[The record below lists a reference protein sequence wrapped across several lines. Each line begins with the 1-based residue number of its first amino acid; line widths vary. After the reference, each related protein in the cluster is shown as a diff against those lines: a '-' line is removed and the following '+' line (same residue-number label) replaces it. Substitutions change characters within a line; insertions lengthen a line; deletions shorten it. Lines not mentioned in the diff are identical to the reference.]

1 MYEDLK
7 LQLLLT
13 FELELLK
20 NQKIQIINYELESDG
35 DYVGRD
41 IVHGLHPYGSQ
52 IDTEVLEEIA
62 TDASKELLIR
72 GNFKT
77 LYKIVEGDCVGNSY
91 SYFPVSFCT
100 NLEAVCDC
108 LKSICSTL
116 SDYAYNC
123 EDFCVYQYL
132 KEHLTVYALEY
143 NKNENS
149 LVISAIF

>member
-20 NQKIQIINYELESDG
+20 NKKIQIINYEIEDDG

-41 IVHGLHPYGSQ
+41 IVHSPHPYGSQ
-52 IDTEVLEEIA
+52 IDTEVLENIA
-62 TDASKELLIR
+62 TDASKELLKR
-72 GNFKT
+72 GNYKT
-77 LYKIVEGDCVGNSY
+77 IYKVVEGDSIGNSY

-100 NLEAVCDC
+100 DLEAACDC

-123 EDFCVYQYL
+123 DDFCIHQYL
-132 KEHLTVYALEY
+132 RQNLTVYALEY
-143 NKNENS
+143 DKDDDT
-149 LVISAIF
+149 LVISEIF

>member
-20 NQKIQIINYELESDG
+20 NKKLQIINYELEADD

-52 IDTEVLEEIA
+52 IDTEVLEDIA
-62 TDASKELLIR
+62 ADAAKELLKR
-72 GNFKT
+72 GNYKT
-77 LYKIVEGDCVGNSY
+77 IYKVVESDSIGNSF

-100 NLEAVCDC
+100 DLETACDC
-108 LKSICSTL
+108 LKSICSSL
-116 SDYAYNC
+116 SDYAYGC
-123 EDFCVYQYL
+123 DDFCVHQYL
-132 KEHLTVYALEY
+132 RQNLTVYALEY
-143 NKNENS
+143 SKEDDT
-149 LVISAIF
+149 LIISEIF